1 MTSIKRPLLAP
12 SARFLPM
19 THAGRTSLQHSLF
32 LTVAFLAVLSP
43 AVVKAQSLAVNATL
57 QGSVRD
63 AAGNPVEDATVSL
76 QSPSAETR
84 TVLTD
89 AKGRY
94 QCSSTPGEYTLRV
107 TKAGFSETTL
117 GPFTLREGTPKT
129 LDLTLKAKISPTPTS
144 SGAPQFYDEPQF
156 TVAGVADIANHGGHG
171 SDTVSRTAQ
180 SLAKDIAALD
190 KNAPTDAIAAPNTS
204 EASLREKLARDPKG
218 FQGNAQLGLHL
229 AREGKST
236 EAIPFLEKAHQSHP
250 EDTHLAF
257 ALAQAYADSGRLAS
271 ARYLANA
278 TLAAHDEADLHH
290 LLAEVDEKQ
299 RDPVAAVHE
308 YQRAAE
314 LDPSE
319 PNLFDWGTELLTHR
333 ALEPALQ
340 VFTKGNRLFPQS
352 ARLLVGLGV
361 TEYAA
366 GSPELAASHV
376 CAASDIEPASVVPYL
391 LLGKMQVVE
400 TGPSP
405 CVTDKLERFARLHPE
420 NALANYYYASRLW
433 TQRKESDSPDAD
445 SQIESLLNKAIQL
458 DPHLALAHL
467 QLGMLWE
474 ERKDDSKA
482 ISAYQSAI
490 AADPR
495 LPEPHY
501 RLAQVY
507 RRTGQTAKAQDELTL
522 SEQLSQKTSQ
532 QAEQEAREIPQFV
545 YTLRHPAPPP
555 Q

>member
-12 SARFLPM
+12 SARFLLM
-19 THAGRTSLQHSLF
+19 THAGRTSLQHALV
-32 LTVAFLAVLSP
+32 LTVAFLAMLLPTLVES
-43 AVVKAQSLAVNATL
+43 QSSGVNAIL

-63 AAGNPVEDATVSL
+63 AAGNPVGDATASL
-76 QSPSAETR
+76 QSSAGETR

-94 QCSSTPGEYTLRV
+94 QCSATAGEYTLHV
-107 TKAGFSETTL
+107 TKAGFAEATL

-129 LDLTLKAKISPTPTS
+129 FDLTLKKVSPTPTS

-180 SLAKDIAALD
+180 SLAKDIATLD
-190 KNAPTDAIAAPNTS
+190 KNAPTDAIAAPDPN
-204 EASLREKLARDPKG
+204 EESLREKLARDPKG
-218 FQGNAQLGLHL
+218 FQPNAQLGLHL
-229 AREGKST
+229 AREGKSS
-236 EAIPFLEKAHQSHP
+236 EAIPYLQKAHQSHP
-250 EDTHLAF
+250 EDTRLAF
-257 ALAQAYADSGRLAS
+257 ALAQAYADTGRLAS

-290 LLAEVDEKQ
+290 LLADVDEKQ

-366 GSPELAASHV
+366 GSPELAARHV
-376 CAASDIEPASVVPYL
+376 CAASDIEPASLVPYL
-391 LLGKMQVVE
+391 VLGKMQVVE

-405 CVTDKLERFARLHPE
+405 CVTAKLERFVRLHPD
-420 NALANYYYASRLW
+420 NALANYYYAGRLW
-433 TQRKESDSPDAD
+433 THRKDSDSPDTD

-458 DPHLALAHL
+458 DPHLALAYL

-482 ISAYQSAI
+482 ITAYQSAI
-490 AADPR
+490 AADSR

-507 RRTGQTAKAQDELTL
+507 RRTGQTAKAQEELAL
-522 SEQLSQKTSQ
+522 SEQLSQKTTQ
-532 QAEQEAREIPQFV
+532 QAEQETREIPQFV